1 VSDRW
6 WRVVFAAP
14 SGTADAIA
22 GMIVV
27 ATGSGVEELADGAL
41 TTTLESEAAARDLID
56 RVTQQFPGTSAA
68 CSEAASID
76 WSTRWR
82 DGIVTRRFGRLLLT
96 PSWLPVTA
104 AAGDVVITIDP
115 ESAFGSG
122 EHGSTRGALALV
134 ERHVQSGDRV
144 LDLGSGSGIL
154 SIAAVALGAR
164 SAIGFEI
171 DEPSLPV
178 AETNALRNGV
188 DGAVSF
194 IGGDAADLAPL
205 AGPVEVLCS
214 NILRTV
220 NVVLLPAIAAALIP
234 GGLAIFAGMEAPE
247 SPLFEPVLAAGG
259 FEIIDA
265 VIDDGW
271 WSVAAR
277 CR

>member
-14 SGTADAIA
+14 PGTADAIA
-22 GMIVV
+22 GMIVA

-56 RVTQQFPGTSAA
+56 RVAQHFPGASAI
-68 CSEAASID
+68 CSATASID

-82 DGIVTRRFGRLLLT
+82 DGIMTRRFGRLLLT
-96 PSWLPVTA
+96 PSWLPVAPT
-104 AAGDVVITIDP
+104 AGDVVITIDP

-122 EHGSTRGALALV
+122 EHGSTRGALALL
-134 ERHVQSGDRV
+134 ERHLQRGDRV

-171 DEPSLPV
+171 DEPSIPV
-178 AETNALRNGV
+178 ADTNARRNGV
-188 DGAVSF
+188 DGAISF
-194 IGGDAADLAPL
+194 ISGDAADLAPL
-205 AGPVEVLCS
+205 AGPVEVVCS

-234 GGLAIFAGMEAPE
+234 GGIAIFAGMEAPE
-247 SPLFEPVLAAGG
+247 APLFEPVLAAGG
-259 FEIIDA
+259 FDSLDT

-271 WSVAAR
+271 WSVAAKR
-277 CR
+277 R